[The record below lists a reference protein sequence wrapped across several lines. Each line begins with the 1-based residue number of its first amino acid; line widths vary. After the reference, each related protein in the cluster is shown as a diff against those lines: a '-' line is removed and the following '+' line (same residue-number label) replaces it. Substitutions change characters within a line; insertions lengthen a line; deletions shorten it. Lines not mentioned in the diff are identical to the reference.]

1 MLKMQIRKC
10 AETEIVAV
18 GEFYDRIV
26 QWLDNHINYPKW
38 MYRIYPSESW
48 AREMTEAGEQYVC
61 VDNGKMVG
69 VFVLNADPQG
79 AYQKGKW
86 AVDLP
91 DGSYMVLHALAID
104 PELQSQGFGSQIIRF
119 CVEKAKAEGF
129 KTIRVDIVPGNDP
142 ARRLY
147 EKNGFQYAGDVDL
160 ERGIEHI
167 PVFSLY
173 ELNW

>member
-1 MLKMQIRKC
+1 MQIRKC

-69 VFVLNADPQG
+69 VFVLNTDPQG
-79 AYQKGKW
+79 AYRKGEW

-104 PELQSQGFGSQIIRF
+104 PELQSQGLGSQIIRF